1 MRPASH
7 EDGDSPRKG
16 KRKQYSEST
25 SDIPFRDAD
34 TSIGE
39 VPLDELDTFVVP
51 GTDDR
56 GNSEPMYLRMPPFV
70 RRQIKVVISSGR
82 FPYLT
87 EASFIRHAVVRHLAW
102 LVSIRH
108 SIPKHIIPALA
119 SVIEVYRDD
128 EMRIQVE
135 EVLEKIDRRISF
147 HLGRGDHME
156 VVRLLNLVKNR
167 MTGVQDSSWL
177 RQFWDH
183 FEKKWAGYLRP
194 NDIKSGATNGSAN

>member
-1 MRPASH
+1 MRTSHH
-7 EDGDSPRKG
+7 EDGDSPR
-16 KRKQYSEST
+16 RRRHPEST
-25 SDIPFRDAD
+25 PSDIPFRDAD
-34 TSIGE
+34 TTIGE

-56 GNSEPMYLRMPPFV
+56 GNGEHMQLRMPPFI
-70 RRQIKVVISSGR
+70 RRQIKVVLSSGR

-119 SVIEVYRDD
+119 AMLEVYRDD

-156 VVRLLNLVKNR
+156 VVRLLNLVKGR
-167 MTGVQDSSWL
+167 MVGVQDSSWL
-177 RQFWDH
+177 RHFWDH
-183 FEKKWAGYLRP
+183 FEQKWAGYLKPVPAGDKPHRP
-194 NDIKSGATNGSAN
+194 S